1 MLNNAS
7 EKNNKLQKKG
17 KGFTKL
23 GNSDE
28 EEKLIIK
35 AT

>member
-7 EKNNKLQKKG
+7 EKCVKLLKKG

-28 EEKLIIK
+28 EERLIIK